1 MATVAH
7 QTIEGR
13 RQAEQ
18 TRLDALKTAVER
30 NKWGQF
36 ATPFALALSLARYAH
51 KTLGEGRL
59 RFLDPAIGTGSF
71 YSAIS
76 QIVSAKSIEA
86 ATGIELDPLFA
97 QAAENLWGKSGLR
110 VVRG

>member
-7 QTIEGR
+7 HTIEGN

-18 TRLDALKTAVER
+18 IRLDSLKTPAER

-36 ATPFALALSLARYAH
+36 ATPFQLALSLSRYAH
-51 KTLGEGRL
+51 KMMGEGKL

-71 YSAIS
+71 YSALS
-76 QIVSAKSIEA
+76 QIVLPKSIEA

-97 QAAENLWGKSGLR
+97 KASKDLWSKS
-110 VVRG
+110 